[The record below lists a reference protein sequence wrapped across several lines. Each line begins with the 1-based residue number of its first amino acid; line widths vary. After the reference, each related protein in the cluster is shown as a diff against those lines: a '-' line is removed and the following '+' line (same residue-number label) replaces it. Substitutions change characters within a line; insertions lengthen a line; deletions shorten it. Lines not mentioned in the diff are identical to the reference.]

1 MFDHVLFLI
10 FSAQKSSISIKPKV
24 LRIFFFLVSNSQFKS
39 NPKKKKLEPTFW
51 CEFRLLTDRSN
62 LDSRSQQ
69 TLWTCDIKFY
79 SSKNQI
85 LVIL

>member
-10 FSAQKSSISIKPKV
+10 FSTQKSSISIKPQV
-24 LRIFFFLVSNSQFKS
+24 LRVFFFLVSNSQFKS
-39 NPKKKKLEPTFW
+39 NPKKLKPTFW
-51 CEFRLLTDRSN
+51 CEFRLLTDRST
-62 LDSRSQQ
+62 LDSGSQQ
-69 TLWTCDIKFY
+69 TLWTFDIKFY